1 MSLHIPL
8 SALSNN
14 DGEQSPTLQKCL
26 SRHAPRK
33 CMLLMSKHVPV
44 HRREQASKHIRQIHV
59 NIHFSLTP
67 RLQETPELSN
77 ETPQM
82 YKSTIFQIIPI
93 GLAL

>member
-1 MSLHIPL
+1 
-8 SALSNN
+8 
-14 DGEQSPTLQKCL
+14 
-26 SRHAPRK
+26 
-33 CMLLMSKHVPV
+33 MLLMSKHVPV